1 MDARIP
7 VTIGHVKVAARR
19 DRQVGPE
26 IEGWSRP
33 TNFTVVDAR
42 GSGIGKT
49 PADSERQ
56 KQLAVRG
63 ELLDGVV
70 EIVDAV
76 DRVVRADGDPVRPL
90 DRFVS
95 PRTDEISFGGEDGDG
110 TFSSIEDV
118 GSVIGIGRDS
128 RNLDEFGTRRQA
140 GPLFRHAI
148 TKGTSTEYRR
158 H

>member
-7 VTIGHVKVAARR
+7 VTIGHVEVAARR
-19 DRQVGPE
+19 DRQVGRE
-26 IEGWSRP
+26 IEGRSGP

-56 KQLAVRG
+56 QQLAVRG
-63 ELLDGVV
+63 ELLYGVV

-76 DRVVRADGDPVRPL
+76 DLVVRADGIPVRPL

-95 PRTDEISFGGEDGDG
+95 PRTDEIPIRSKDGDG
-110 TFSSIEDV
+110 GFTAIEDIDAV
-118 GSVIGIGRDS
+118 NGIGRD
-128 RNLDEFGTRRQA
+128 RGNLDKFGTRRQD
-140 GPLFRHAI
+140 GPLFGHAI
-148 TKGTSTEYRR
+148 TKGSSTEFSR